1 MNSSN
6 SMLLNPL
13 TPMSYL
19 TPSAAEIHTLTANI
33 NLFTMGVLVWDWAM
47 SMPDEYRI
55 LSIGRRLSL
64 SNITYFG
71 SRVFTVAA
79 CLCAC
84 ILYVLPVSDCH
95 ALSKIFAAFLQLT
108 LHSNNLLFFYRVR
121 AVYSN
126 SLRVTLF
133 FGLCYMVVLV
143 TCVFVPSTL
152 NAIHIGPTEY
162 CVESETKP
170 WIASL
175 ATICNV
181 VNDTL
186 VFLAI
191 SYRIAFTSIGSADR
205 RSALQR
211 FFRGDGAPRVF
222 KELLQNGQLYYL
234 ATIVTSIA
242 HIILGLTTGYGTALT
257 IPVVVVQHVM
267 TCRVH
272 RAVILGLANSN
283 QPANTPLVLT
293 TFISSVDASTMDDRL
308 DTLKRRELQEG
319 HLASP

>member
-1 MNSSN
+1 M
-6 SMLLNPL
+6 LNPH

-19 TPSAAEIHTLTANI
+19 TPSAAKIYTLTANI
-33 NLFTMGVLVWDWAM
+33 NLFTMGALAWDWAM

-55 LSIGRRLSL
+55 VLIGKRLSL
-64 SNITYFG
+64 SKITYFS
-71 SRVFTVAA
+71 SRLA
-79 CLCAC
+79 
-84 ILYVLPVSDCH
+84 VLPVRDCH

-108 LHSNNLLFFYRVR
+108 LNSNNLLFFFRIR

-126 SLRVTLF
+126 SLRVSLF
-133 FGLCYMVVLV
+133 FGFCYIVVFV
-143 TCVFVPSTL
+143 TSVLVPSTL
-152 NAIHIGPTEY
+152 NAIYIGPTEY
-162 CVESETKP
+162 CVESEIRP

-191 SYRIAFTSIGSADR
+191 SYRIPSVSIGAGGR

-211 FFRGDGAPRVF
+211 FFCGDGAPRVI
-222 KELLQNGQLYYL
+222 KQLLQNGQLYYL

-293 TFISSVDASTMDDRL
+293 TFISSVDASTMDDRF
-308 DTLKRRELQEG
+308 DAQKRWELQEG

>member
-1 MNSSN
+1 MNSSD
-6 SMLLNPL
+6 SMLLNPY

-19 TPSAAEIHTLTANI
+19 TPSAAKIYTLTANI
-33 NLFTMGVLVWDWAM
+33 NLFTMGALAWDWAM

-55 LSIGRRLSL
+55 ISIGKRLSL
-64 SNITYFG
+64 SKITYFS
-71 SRVFTVAA
+71 SRVFTVTT

-84 ILYVLPVSDCH
+84 ILYVLPVRDCH
-95 ALSKIFAAFLQLT
+95 ALSKIFTAFLQLT
-108 LHSNNLLFFYRVR
+108 LNSNNLLFFFRIR

-126 SLRVTLF
+126 SLRVSLF
-133 FGLCYMVVLV
+133 FGFCYIVVFITSVL
-143 TCVFVPSTL
+143 VPSTL

-162 CVESETKP
+162 CVESEIRP

-191 SYRIAFTSIGSADR
+191 SYRIAAVSIGAGGR

-211 FFRGDGAPRVF
+211 FFCGDGAPRVI
-222 KELLQNGQLYYL
+222 KQLLQNGQLYYL

-283 QPANTPLVLT
+283 QPANTPLLLT
-293 TFISSVDASTMDDRL
+293 TFISSVDASTMDDRF
-308 DTLKRRELQEG
+308 DAQKRWELQEG
-319 HLASP
+319 PIASP